1 MPYNV
6 SNEQIVGE
14 IGGPIWAGLDCI
26 QPMSYSNHNLP
37 ATVVPDAV
45 FAPTPGVRMAPADRI
60 VLIDDDRVVGE
71 IVSALATAM
80 GLPCDVTRTS
90 EEFFNRIGPETRLIL
105 LDLVMPG
112 MDGIEIL
119 RLLGERNCKARIV
132 LMSGIN
138 IRVIETAQKLAQT
151 LGLSVIG
158 HLQKPFPI
166 GQLQDLLLGNTGPE
180 KPIDSASEEH
190 ISILDE
196 DLRGA
201 FDRDEFVIYYQPQI
215 NIATGVVTGVE
226 ALSRWE
232 HPKLGLVF
240 PDNFIARIEALQM
253 MDRFC
258 WITAE
263 RALNEVKQFS
273 IPNGHLP
280 RLAINVSVS
289 SLRDLKF
296 PDILLNLAR
305 KYDFPA
311 ERIVLEITESG
322 LMEFSLALDVLTRLR
337 MRNFQLS
344 IDDFGTGYS
353 MMAQLQNVPAIELKI
368 DKTFVQHMHARH
380 ADLVMVEKIIEMG
393 HELDMEVIAEGVETR
408 EQLDILRERGCD
420 GVQGFLFSRALPP
433 SEIMR
438 WLETHRAH
446 QVH

>member
-1 MPYNV
+1 M
-6 SNEQIVGE
+6 
-14 IGGPIWAGLDCI
+14 A
-26 QPMSYSNHNLP
+26 YSNHNYPVTLAP
-37 ATVVPDAV
+37 GAV
-45 FAPTPGVRMAPADRI
+45 FAVKPGEQMSSGDRI

-71 IVSALATAM
+71 IVSALAKAM
-80 GLPCDVTRTS
+80 ELRCDVTRTP
-90 EEFFNRIGPETRLIL
+90 EDFFERIGPDTTLIL
-105 LDLVMPG
+105 LDLVMPE

-138 IRVIETAQKLAQT
+138 IRVIETAKKLAQS
-151 LGLSVIG
+151 LGLTVVG

-166 GQLQDLLLGNTGPE
+166 AQLQDVLSANIAPE
-180 KPIDSASEEH
+180 KPADYQLEQRVAVS
-190 ISILDE
+190 DE
-196 DLRGA
+196 DLRRA
-201 FDRDEFVIYYQPQI
+201 FDRDEFVLYYQPQI
-215 NIATGVVTGVE
+215 NISTGTVTGVE
-226 ALSRWE
+226 ALSRWQ
-232 HPKLGLVF
+232 HPELGLVY
-240 PDNFIARIEALQM
+240 PDNFIFRIEDLGL

-273 IPNGHLP
+273 ASNGHLP

-296 PDILLNLAR
+296 PDILMNLAR

-353 MMAQLQNVPAIELKI
+353 MMKQLQNVPAIELKI
-368 DKTFVQHMHARH
+368 DKTFVRHMHDHH

-393 HELDMEVIAEGVETR
+393 HELDMEVIAEGVETE
-408 EQLDILRERGCD
+408 EQYKILREKGCD
-420 GVQGFLFSRALPP
+420 GVQGYLFSRALPP
-433 SEIMR
+433 SEIVR
-438 WLETHRAH
+438 WLESHRTQ
-446 QVH
+446 QVQ

>member
-1 MPYNV
+1 
-6 SNEQIVGE
+6 
-14 IGGPIWAGLDCI
+14 
-26 QPMSYSNHNLP
+26 MSSGN
-37 ATVVPDAV
+37 
-45 FAPTPGVRMAPADRI
+45 RI

-71 IVSALATAM
+71 IVSALAKAM
-80 GLPCDVTRTS
+80 GLQCDITRTP
-90 EEFFNRIGPETRLIL
+90 EDFFDRIGPETTLLL
-105 LDLVMPG
+105 LDLVMPE

-119 RLLGERNCKARIV
+119 RLLGERHCKARIV

-138 IRVIETAQKLAQT
+138 IRVIETAKKLAQS
-151 LGLSVIG
+151 LGLNVVG

-166 GQLQDLLLGNTGPE
+166 TQLQDLLGVNIAAE
-180 KPIDSASEEH
+180 KPAVHQHEKRLAIP
-190 ISILDE
+190 DE
-196 DLRGA
+196 DLIRA

-226 ALSRWE
+226 ALSRWQ
-232 HPKLGLVF
+232 HPELGLVF
-240 PDNFIARIEALQM
+240 PDNFIYKIEDLGL

-273 IPNGHLP
+273 AANGYLP

-296 PDILLNLAR
+296 PDIFMNLAR

-353 MMAQLQNVPAIELKI
+353 MMKQLQNVPAIELKI
-368 DKTFVQHMHARH
+368 DRTFVQHMDANH

-393 HELDMEVIAEGVETR
+393 HELDMEVIAEGVETE
-408 EQLDILRERGCD
+408 EQFKILREKGCD
-420 GVQGFLFSRALPP
+420 GVQGYLFSRALPP
-433 SEIMR
+433 SEIIR
-438 WLETHRAH
+438 WLETHRAQ
-446 QVH
+446 QVQ

>member
-1 MPYNV
+1 
-6 SNEQIVGE
+6 
-14 IGGPIWAGLDCI
+14 
-26 QPMSYSNHNLP
+26 MSSGNR
-37 ATVVPDAV
+37 V
-45 FAPTPGVRMAPADRI
+45 

-71 IVSALATAM
+71 IVSALAKAM
-80 GLPCDVTRTS
+80 GLQCDITRTP
-90 EEFFNRIGPETRLIL
+90 EDFFARIGPDTTLIL
-105 LDLVMPG
+105 LDLLMPE

-119 RLLGERNCKARIV
+119 RLLGERHCKARIV

-138 IRVIETAQKLAQT
+138 IRVIETAKKLAQS
-151 LGLSVIG
+151 LGLVVIG

-166 GQLQDLLLGNTGPE
+166 GQLQDLLGVNVAAERPV
-180 KPIDSASEEH
+180 DREH
-190 ISILDE
+190 EQHIAISDQ
-196 DLRGA
+196 DLIRA

-232 HPKLGLVF
+232 HPELGLVY
-240 PDNFIARIEALQM
+240 PDNFIYRIESLGL

-273 IPNGHLP
+273 TANGYLP
-280 RLAINVSVS
+280 RLAINISVS

-296 PDILLNLAR
+296 PDIFMNLAR

-353 MMAQLQNVPAIELKI
+353 MMKQLQNVPAIELKI
-368 DKTFVQHMHARH
+368 DRTFVQQMDTNH

-393 HELDMEVIAEGVETR
+393 HELDMEVIAEGVET
-408 EQLDILRERGCD
+408 QQQFNILREKGCD

-433 SEIMR
+433 GDLTR

-446 QVH
+446 QVQ

>member
-1 MPYNV
+1 M
-6 SNEQIVGE
+6 
-14 IGGPIWAGLDCI
+14 A
-26 QPMSYSNHNLP
+26 YSNHNYPVAL
-37 ATVVPDAV
+37 VPEAV
-45 FAPTPGVRMAPADRI
+45 FAVKPGEQMSSGDRI

-71 IVSALATAM
+71 IVSALAKAM
-80 GLPCDVTRTS
+80 ELRCDVTRTP
-90 EEFFNRIGPETRLIL
+90 EDFFERIGPDTTLIL
-105 LDLVMPG
+105 LDLVMPE

-138 IRVIETAQKLAQT
+138 IRVIETAKKLAQS
-151 LGLSVIG
+151 LGLTVVG

-166 GQLQDLLLGNTGPE
+166 AQLQDVLSANIAPE
-180 KPIDSASEEH
+180 KPADYQLDQRVAVS
-190 ISILDE
+190 DE
-196 DLRGA
+196 DLRRA
-201 FDRDEFVIYYQPQI
+201 FDRNEFVLYYQPQI
-215 NIATGVVTGVE
+215 NISTGTVTGVE
-226 ALSRWE
+226 ALSRWQ
-232 HPKLGLVF
+232 HPELGLVY
-240 PDNFIARIEALQM
+240 PDNFIFRIEDLGL

-258 WITAE
+258 WMTAE

-273 IPNGHLP
+273 ASNGHLP

-296 PDILLNLAR
+296 PDILMNLAR

-353 MMAQLQNVPAIELKI
+353 MMKQLQNVPAIELKI
-368 DKTFVQHMHARH
+368 DKTFVRHMHDHH

-393 HELDMEVIAEGVETR
+393 HELDMEVIAEGVETE
-408 EQLDILRERGCD
+408 EQYKILREKGCD
-420 GVQGFLFSRALPP
+420 GVQGYLFSRALPP
-433 SEIMR
+433 SEIGR
-438 WLETHRAH
+438 WLESHRTQ
-446 QVH
+446 QVQ

>member
-1 MPYNV
+1 
-6 SNEQIVGE
+6 
-14 IGGPIWAGLDCI
+14 
-26 QPMSYSNHNLP
+26 MSASE
-37 ATVVPDAV
+37 
-45 FAPTPGVRMAPADRI
+45 RI
-60 VLIDDDRVVGE
+60 VVIDDDRVVGE
-71 IVSALATAM
+71 IVSALAKAM
-80 GLPCDVTRTS
+80 GLKCDVTRTP
-90 EEFFNRIGPETRLIL
+90 EEFFGHIGSDTSVIL
-105 LDLVMPG
+105 LDLVMPE

-119 RLLGERNCKARIV
+119 RLLGERNCKARII

-138 IRVIETAQKLAQT
+138 IRVIETAKKLAQS

-166 GQLQDLLLGNTGPE
+166 NQLQELLSANFAPE
-180 KPIDSASEEH
+180 KPLDDKGEQRLAIP
-190 ISILDE
+190 DE
-196 DLRGA
+196 DFRRAL
-201 FDRDEFVIYYQPQI
+201 DRNEFVLFYQPQI
-215 NIATGVVTGVE
+215 NISTGVVTGLE
-226 ALSRWE
+226 ALSRWQ
-232 HPKLGLVF
+232 HPELGLVF
-240 PDNFIARIEALQM
+240 PDNFISRIETLGL

-263 RALNEVKQFS
+263 RALHEVKQFS
-273 IPNGHLP
+273 GPNGHLP

-296 PDILLNLAR
+296 PDIFMDLAR

-353 MMAQLQNVPAIELKI
+353 MMKQLQNVPAIELKI
-368 DKTFVQHMHARH
+368 DKTFVQNMHANH

-393 HELDMEVIAEGVETR
+393 HELEMEVIAEGVET
-408 EQLDILRERGCD
+408 EDQFKLLRDKGCD
-420 GVQGFLFSRALPP
+420 GVQGYLFSRALAPA
-433 SEIMR
+433 ELLR
-438 WLETHRAH
+438 WLETYRTQ